1 MSDGREV
8 FYLNAL
14 KHLKLK
20 LYVLLGFNYLE
31 NKSLSLVACKN
42 IFKDSMK
49 IVYVQAI

>member
-8 FYLNAL
+8 FYLNA
-14 KHLKLK
+14 LKLK

-31 NKSLSLVACKN
+31 DKSLSLVACKN
-42 IFKDSMK
+42 IFEDSMK